1 MRIAKLPKRKTLS
14 NLLLAV
20 IVLGLPLLIFATYKI
35 TQLITNANADTHPR
49 NVILSNLTPS
59 SITISWTT
67 DSQVVGYIIPVKGG
81 KRMSQILDSRDSKK
95 RYTHYVE
102 LTELDPDTKY
112 DFIIKSGSDEY
123 TQENGKNF
131 TFTTAPISSE
141 QVTPNAVYGRVSA
154 DIANDTIIYVLTKD
168 KLSYPSSDKVPKN
181 GGWSV
186 DISGLRKLSDNS
198 ITKIEN
204 STDLVVVAVSG
215 TRKSGVVEGKPSTI
229 LDAQSGL
236 KKWMRAKPREPKKCG
251 R

>member
-1 MRIAKLPKRKTLS
+1 M
-14 NLLLAV
+14 
-20 IVLGLPLLIFATYKI
+20 
-35 TQLITNANADTHPR
+35 
-49 NVILSNLTPS
+49 
-59 SITISWTT
+59 
-67 DSQVVGYIIPVKGG
+67 
-81 KRMSQILDSRDSKK
+81 
-95 RYTHYVE
+95 
-102 LTELDPDTKY
+102 
-112 DFIIKSGSDEY
+112 
-123 TQENGKNF
+123 
-131 TFTTAPISSE
+131 
-141 QVTPNAVYGRVSA
+141 YGRVSA